1 MSIAEYVIA
10 ALFIAVGA
18 GTQACIGIGMGL
30 IAGPILVVMEPT
42 FVPGPMLMVAGGIN
56 VRNAIADRAS
66 LNAPALRRQLIA
78 APLGLVGG
86 LALLTALSDRSLAIA
101 VSLFVL
107 LAVAVQ
113 AVGTRPPEG
122 RLADYAAGAGT
133 AFSSS
138 VAAVPGP
145 VYAVFASHWKPA
157 ALRAT
162 LATYMLVV
170 GAAIIVALAI
180 LGEFGL
186 RQLWLGLGLLP
197 AVALGLPIGR
207 WLRPRL
213 AGPRFRMIVLGVAAT
228 SATVV
233 LIRQLVS
240 A

>member
-1 MSIAEYVIA
+1 MSVVEYLLA
-10 ALFIAVGA
+10 ALFVAVGA

-30 IAGPILVVMEPT
+30 IAGPLLVVIEPT

-66 LNAPALRRQLIA
+66 LNAPALGRQLVS
-78 APLGLVGG
+78 APLGLAGG
-86 LALLTALSDRSLAIA
+86 LALLSVLSDRSLAIA

-145 VYAVFASHWKPA
+145 VYAVFASHWQPA

-170 GAAIIVALAI
+170 GASIIGALVI
-180 LGEFGL
+180 IGDFGL
-186 RQLWLGLGLLP
+186 RQLWFGLGLLP
-197 AVALGLPIGR
+197 AVLLGLPIGR

-213 AGPRFRMIVLGVAAT
+213 AGTQFRMIVLGVAAT
-228 SATVV
+228 SAAVV
-233 LIRQLVS
+233 LLRQLVS
-240 A
+240 

>member
-1 MSIAEYVIA
+1 MSVLEYLLA
-10 ALFIAVGA
+10 ALFVAVGA

-30 IAGPILVVMEPT
+30 IAGPVLLVIEPT
-42 FVPGPMLMVAGGIN
+42 AVPGPMLMIAGGVN
-56 VRNAIADRAS
+56 LRNAIADRAS
-66 LNAPALRRQLIA
+66 LNAPALRRQLLA

-86 LALLTALSDRSLAIA
+86 LALLAALSDRALTIA

-113 AVGTRPPEG
+113 AIGTRPLDG
-122 RLADYAAGAGT
+122 RLAEYAAGAGT

-145 VYAVFASHWKPA
+145 VYAVFASHWQPA

-170 GAAIIVALAI
+170 GTVIISAQAVM
-180 LGEFGL
+180 GDFGL
-186 RQLWLGLGLLP
+186 KQLWLALSLLP
-197 AVALGLPIGR
+197 AVALGLPFGR

-213 AGPRFRMIVLGVAAT
+213 AGLRFRMIVLGVAAT

-240 A
+240 G

>member
-1 MSIAEYVIA
+1 VSIAEYVIA

>member
-1 MSIAEYVIA
+1 MSVAEYVVA

-56 VRNAIADRAS
+56 LRNAIADRTS
-66 LNAPALRRQLIA
+66 LKATALRRQLTA

-86 LALLTALSDRSLAIA
+86 VALLSALSDRSLAIA

-113 AVGTRPPEG
+113 AAGTRPPEG

-162 LATYMLVV
+162 LATYMLIV
-170 GAAIIVALAI
+170 GTAIIVALVI
-180 LGEFGL
+180 IGDFGL

-233 LIRQLVS
+233 LIRQFVS
-240 A
+240 G

>member
-66 LNAPALRRQLIA
+66 LNAPAMRRQLMA

-86 LALLTALSDRSLAIA
+86 VALLAALSDRSLAIA

-145 VYAVFASHWKPA
+145 VYAVFASHWPPA

-162 LATYMLVV
+162 MATYMLVV
-170 GAAIIVALAI
+170 GTAIIVALAI

-197 AVALGLPIGR
+197 AVVLGLPIGR

-228 SATVV
+228 SATAV

>member
-1 MSIAEYVIA
+1 MSVLEYLLA
-10 ALFIAVGA
+10 ALFVAVGA

-30 IAGPILVVMEPT
+30 IAGPVLLVIEPT
-42 FVPGPMLMVAGGIN
+42 AVPGPMLMIAGGVN
-56 VRNAIADRAS
+56 LRNAIADRAS
-66 LNAPALRRQLIA
+66 LNVPALRRQLLA

-86 LALLTALSDRSLAIA
+86 LALLAALSERALTIA

-113 AVGTRPPEG
+113 AIGTRPPEG
-122 RLADYAAGAGT
+122 RLADYSAGAGT

-145 VYAVFASHWKPA
+145 VYAVFASHWPPA

-162 LATYMLVV
+162 LATYMLIV
-170 GAAIIVALAI
+170 GSAIIGALAVM
-180 LGEFGL
+180 GDFGL
-186 RQLWLGLGLLP
+186 RQLWLALGLLP

-213 AGPRFRMIVLGVAAT
+213 AGPRFRMIVLGVAST
-228 SATVV
+228 SAIVV
-233 LIRQLVS
+233 LIRQLLVV
-240 A
+240 

>member
-1 MSIAEYVIA
+1 MSVLEYLLA
-10 ALFIAVGA
+10 ALFVAAGA

-30 IAGPILVVMEPT
+30 IAGPVLVVIEPT
-42 FVPGPMLMVAGGIN
+42 AVPGPMLMIAGGIN
-56 VRNAIADRAS
+56 LRNAIADRAS
-66 LNAPALRRQLIA
+66 LNAPALRRQLLA

-86 LALLTALSDRSLAIA
+86 MALLSGLSDRALAIA

-113 AVGTRPPEG
+113 AFGVRPPEG
-122 RLADYAAGAGT
+122 QRADYAAGAGT

-138 VAAVPGP
+138 VAAAPGP
-145 VYAVFASHWKPA
+145 VYAVFASHWQPA
-157 ALRAT
+157 VLRAT
-162 LATYMLVV
+162 LATYMLIV
-170 GAAIIVALAI
+170 GTVIISALAVM
-180 LGEFGL
+180 GDFGL
-186 RQLWLGLGLLP
+186 KQLWLALTLMP
-197 AVALGLPIGR
+197 AVALGLPFGR

-240 A
+240 G

>member
-1 MSIAEYVIA
+1 MSVLEYLLA
-10 ALFIAVGA
+10 ALFVAVGA

-30 IAGPILVVMEPT
+30 IAGPVLLVIEPT
-42 FVPGPMLMVAGGIN
+42 AVPGPMLMIAGGVN
-56 VRNAIADRAS
+56 LRNAIADRAS
-66 LNAPALRRQLIA
+66 LNAPALRRQLLA

-86 LALLTALSDRSLAIA
+86 LALLAALSDRALTIA

-113 AVGTRPPEG
+113 AIGTRPLDG
-122 RLADYAAGAGT
+122 RLAEYAAGAGT

-145 VYAVFASHWKPA
+145 VYAVFASHWQPA

-170 GAAIIVALAI
+170 GTVIISAQAVM
-180 LGEFGL
+180 GDFGL
-186 RQLWLGLGLLP
+186 KQLWLALSLLP
-197 AVALGLPIGR
+197 AVALGLPFGR

-213 AGPRFRMIVLGVAAT
+213 AGPRFRMIVLGVAST
-228 SATVV
+228 SAIVV
-233 LIRQLVS
+233 LICQLVNG
-240 A
+240 

>member
-1 MSIAEYVIA
+1 MSVLEYLLA
-10 ALFIAVGA
+10 AMFVAVGA

-30 IAGPILVVMEPT
+30 IAGPVLVVIEPT
-42 FVPGPMLMVAGGIN
+42 ALPGPMLMIAGGIN
-56 VRNAIADRAS
+56 LRNAIADRAS
-66 LNAPALRRQLIA
+66 LNKSALRRQLLA
-78 APLGLVGG
+78 APIGLVAG
-86 LALLTALSDRSLAIA
+86 LALLSALSDRSLAIA

-113 AVGTRPPEG
+113 AIGTRPPQG
-122 RLADYAAGAGT
+122 RLAEYAAGAGT

-138 VAAVPGP
+138 VAAIPGP
-145 VYAVFASHWKPA
+145 VYAVFASHWQPA

-170 GAAIIVALAI
+170 GTVIVGAQTVM
-180 LGEFGL
+180 GDFGL
-186 RQLWLGLGLLP
+186 KQLWLALTLMP
-197 AVALGLPIGR
+197 AVALGLPFGR

-233 LIRQLVS
+233 LIRQFVS
-240 A
+240 G

>member
-1 MSIAEYVIA
+1 MSVLEYLLA
-10 ALFIAVGA
+10 ALFVAAGA
-18 GTQACIGIGMGL
+18 GTQACIGIGIGL
-30 IAGPILVVMEPT
+30 IAGPVLVVIDPT
-42 FVPGPMLMVAGGIN
+42 AVPGPMLMIAGGIN
-56 VRNAIADRAS
+56 LRNAIADRAS
-66 LNAPALRRQLIA
+66 LNKPALRRQLLA
-78 APLGLVGG
+78 APIGLVAG
-86 LALLTALSDRSLAIA
+86 LALLSALSDRSLAIA

-113 AVGTRPPEG
+113 AIGTRPLDG
-122 RLADYAAGAGT
+122 RLAEYAAGAGT

-145 VYAVFASHWKPA
+145 VYAVFASHWQPA

-170 GAAIIVALAI
+170 GTVIISAQAIM
-180 LGEFGL
+180 GDFGI
-186 RQLWLGLGLLP
+186 RQLWLALGLLP
-197 AVALGLPIGR
+197 AVALGLPFGR

-233 LIRQLVS
+233 LIRQLV
-240 A
+240 AG